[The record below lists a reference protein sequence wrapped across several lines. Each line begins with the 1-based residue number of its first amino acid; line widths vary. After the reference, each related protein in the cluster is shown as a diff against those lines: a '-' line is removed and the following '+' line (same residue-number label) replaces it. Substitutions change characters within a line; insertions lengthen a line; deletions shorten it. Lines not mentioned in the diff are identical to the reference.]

1 MNTTILKKPLSGM
14 TLEEKIGQMFQVGF
28 NGKKV
33 TSDIKEMIEDYYV
46 GGIIYFRRNIESLQ
60 QVSGLS
66 NKLQILSARKRSGLP
81 LLISTDQ
88 EGGMVNRLVGGTHF
102 PGNMVLG
109 AARKSSL
116 AEKAGRTTAGQLRA
130 VGINMD
136 FAPVLDVSNNPL
148 NLVIGTRSFGG
159 DPLLVADLGVAFI
172 KGMQE
177 EGIIACAKHF
187 PGHGDTAIDS
197 HLDLPVIE
205 CQKERLEK
213 VEIYPFR
220 QAIGAGVDS
229 IMTAHICMPALESR
243 KGIPATLSYNILTNL
258 LRGELG
264 YKGVVITDCMEMKA
278 IADSFGTVEGS
289 VMAIE
294 AGTDIV
300 LVSHSLDKQK
310 AAIEAVTGAVKEER
324 ITEERINQSVLR
336 ILRLKEKRIGL
347 ESPPVSDYRKINK
360 KAEEEIAYEISKAG
374 VTLVKDE
381 DNLIPIN
388 RSNDKKVLV
397 IDFPLKRLSM
407 AEDDIEDNG
416 LLVSFLRKEG
426 IEVEH
431 RTLFDGDSEISLPE
445 GIGLV
450 IVCAY
455 GAAHNTYQVKI
466 VKKLLANG
474 IPLIVI
480 SSNPYDLQVFPEIPA
495 FLTIYDYSPFNL
507 KVASEIITGKYKANG
522 TLPVTLK
529 I

>member
-1 MNTTILKKPLSGM
+1 MDKIILKKLLSGM

-28 NGKKV
+28 AGTEA
-33 TSDIKEMIEDYYV
+33 TSDIKKMIENYHV
-46 GGIIYFRRNIESLQ
+46 GGIIYFKRNIKSLQ
-60 QVSGLS
+60 QVSDLS
-66 NKLQILSARKRSGLP
+66 NELQILSARKRSGLP

-88 EGGMVNRLVGGTHF
+88 EGGMVNRLAGGTHF

-109 AARKSSL
+109 ATRESSL
-116 AEKAGRTTAGQLRA
+116 AEKAGRITAGQLRA

-136 FAPVLDVSNNPL
+136 LAPVLDVSNNPL

-172 KGMQE
+172 KGMQA

-187 PGHGDTAIDS
+187 PGHGDTTVNS

-213 VEIYPFR
+213 VEIYPFK
-220 QAIGAGVDS
+220 QAIKAGVDS
-229 IMTAHICMPALESR
+229 IMTAHICMPAIESR

-258 LRGELG
+258 LRGKLG

-310 AAIEAVTGAVKEER
+310 AAIEEVAGAVKEGR
-324 ITEERINQSVLR
+324 IIEERINQSVLR
-336 ILRLKEKRIGL
+336 ILGLKERRIGL
-347 ESPPVSDYRKINK
+347 ESPPISDYRKINK
-360 KAEEEIAYEISKAG
+360 KAEEVAYQISRAG

-381 DNLIPIN
+381 DNLIPVSG
-388 RSNDKKVLV
+388 SNDKKILV
-397 IDFPLKRLSM
+397 VDFPLKRLSM
-407 AEDDIEDNG
+407 AEDDIEDNS
-416 LLVSFLRKEG
+416 LLVSFLIKEG
-426 IEVEH
+426 IKVEQH
-431 RTLFDGDSEISLPE
+431 TFLESDMEISLSE
-445 GIGLV
+445 GTDLV
-450 IVCAY
+450 IVCTF
-455 GAAHNTYQVKI
+455 GAIHNTGQVKI
-466 VKKLLANG
+466 IKKLLADS
-474 IPLIVI
+474 IPFIVL
-480 SSNPYDLQVFPEIPA
+480 SSNPYDLQLFPEVPT

-507 KVASEIITGKYKANG
+507 KVASEIIAGKYKAKG